1 MTQVQVDQS
10 LKEKLGGLGESV
22 ELCGPDGRI
31 LGRFLPEDEYR
42 QMLYGSVEIPY
53 SEEEIA
59 RRRAQTGGCS
69 LQDIWDRVGQK
80 RNG

>member
-10 LKEKLGGLGESV
+10 LKEKLGGLDESV

-59 RRRAQTGGCS
+59 RRRAETGGCS
-69 LQDIWDRVGQK
+69 LDEIWKRVGRK
-80 RNG
+80 